1 MQAKNF
7 LDCILLTSQKNYTI
21 LPNVLSFGSEILAFS
36 GNLSDRAQ
44 MVALAPI
51 CTSSIYIYIYIYTYI
66 YIYVCI
72 YINIYAYIYIYIY
85 IYRSWS
91 PDAQHGSQRLPKYP
105 KMRHR
110 WPPRWLPHM
119 FWLPGYYTIL

>member
-1 MQAKNF
+1 MLAKIF

-51 CTSSIYIYIYIYTYI
+51 CTSSIYIYIY
-66 YIYVCI
+66 
-72 YINIYAYIYIYIY
+72 
-85 IYRSWS
+85 
-91 PDAQHGSQRLPKYP
+91 L
-105 KMRHR
+105 
-110 WPPRWLPHM
+110 PPRGKYLINSCEV
-119 FWLPGYYTIL
+119 GGGRGTC

>member
-1 MQAKNF
+1 MQAKIF

-36 GNLSDRAQ
+36 RNLSDRAQ

-51 CTSSIYIYIYIYTYI
+51 CTSSIYIYIHIN
-66 YIYVCI
+66 IYVCI
-72 YINIYAYIYIYIY
+72 YINIYAYIY

-91 PDAQHGSQRLPKYP
+91 PDAQHGSQRLPRYP

>member
-1 MQAKNF
+1 MQAKIF

-51 CTSSIYIYIYIYTYI
+51 CTSSIYI
-66 YIYVCI
+66 
-72 YINIYAYIYIYIY
+72 NIYAYIYIYIEVGPQTPNMALKGFP
-85 IYRSWS
+85 ST
-91 PDAQHGSQRLPKYP
+91 
-105 KMRHR
+105 
-110 WPPRWLPHM
+110 PRWDTDGLQDGFHIC
-119 FWLPGYYTIL
+119 FGFLDTILYYNLL

>member
-1 MQAKNF
+1 MLAKIF

-51 CTSSIYIYIYIYTYI
+51 CTSSIYIYIYTYI
-66 YIYVCI
+66 YICMYI
-72 YINIYAYIYIYIY
+72 YKYICIYIYIY
-85 IYRSWS
+85 I
-91 PDAQHGSQRLPKYP
+91 
-105 KMRHR
+105 
-110 WPPRWLPHM
+110 
-119 FWLPGYYTIL
+119 